1 MLDIQDIYDNWS
13 YCSLL
18 VNIMIMMGMVI
29 LIMIM
34 TTILIMYNRC
44 RAYERQSLEA
54 NYLAPG
60 IYEGIEG
67 VYVSY

>member
-44 RAYERQSLEA
+44 RAYEHQSLEA
-54 NYLAPG
+54 NYLAAG
-60 IYEGIEG
+60 INEGMRE
-67 VYVSY
+67 